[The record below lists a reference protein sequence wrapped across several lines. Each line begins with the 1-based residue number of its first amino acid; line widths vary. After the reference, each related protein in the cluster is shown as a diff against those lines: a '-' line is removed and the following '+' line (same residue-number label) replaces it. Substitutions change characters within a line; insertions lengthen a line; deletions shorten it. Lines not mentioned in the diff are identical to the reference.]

1 MGDGRLLANDAG
13 EQVAAFGSVV
23 APGFA
28 RENTNAAF
36 DAENAELEAGRA
48 GTDAVVGDACAIPAA
63 QRGSV
68 MRDPLLEQ
76 MMAEEAERTEH
87 HGPLSAGGLKGAA
100 GRAGARDARK
110 LDKLRRREQ

>member
-1 MGDGRLLANDAG
+1 M
-13 EQVAAFGSVV
+13 AAFGSVV

-36 DAENAELEAGRA
+36 DAENARLEAGRA
-48 GTDAVVGDACAIPAA
+48 GTDAIVGDACAIPAA